1 LRQEPGWLAL
11 LDGRVAM
18 SVVAHRCDCRGF
30 AGIPVLSLSREDQ
43 AANPVAG
50 LAAVHIL
57 YLMCIPRRQHAVG
70 HARVLPARGH
80 CFVSSQNSG
89 HKKRRQQTLISF
101 IWSPGNPLPAGTG
114 GSENYTIGQ
123 VRELNRRGVPAQVV
137 TVGLGASDGRDE
149 FPGIPFLSLPALAE
163 VGELDATVVF
173 VNEPHPVPTRY
184 PAFLIL
190 HNPPSI
196 RERKKAFAVAGTR
209 ERVLIATSRYAAA
222 RWSAYLDVDV
232 ATISVVYP
240 FAEPC
245 FATQPRSRNDTGKI
259 RVLFAGRLS
268 PEKGIYT
275 LLETLHV
282 DFIDSDP
289 ALTFTATTA
298 GADKPQGKIIE
309 RLLGEH
315 PGISVVASCK
325 TPATMAALMAGH
337 DIVVMPS
344 NSQYWHETFGI
355 VSIEAQH
362 SGCRVIA
369 SDDGGLPET
378 DCGGVVLVRPDN
390 AEALA
395 WGIREA
401 MDSGPLSPAARQ
413 DAGTRFT
420 VGQSVDTLLNVFAQ
434 PLPIPP
440 ASIIRQLEQLILAPS
455 AAPPRTSRP
464 GLPLPL

>member
-1 LRQEPGWLAL
+1 VDFGRHPGFEP
-11 LDGRVAM
+11 
-18 SVVAHRCDCRGF
+18 F
-30 AGIPVLSLSREDQ
+30 AGGSDCS
-43 AANPVAG
+43 PVAG
-50 LAAVHIL
+50 LAAVHII
-57 YLMCIPRRQHAVG
+57 YLMHIPRRQYAFG
-70 HARVLPARGH
+70 HARVLPAHGALS
-80 CFVSSQNSG
+80 CVLPEPG
-89 HKKRRQQTLISF
+89 HKKRGQQTLISF

-123 VRELNRRGVPAQVV
+123 VRELTRRGVPAQVV
-137 TVGLGASDGRDE
+137 TVGLGISDGRAD
-149 FPGIPFLSLPALAE
+149 FPGVPFLSLPTLAD
-163 VGELDATVVF
+163 VSELDATVVF
-173 VNEPHPVPTRY
+173 VNEPHPVTTKH

-196 RERKKAFAVAGTR
+196 REWKRAFAVAGTR

-222 RWSAYLDVDV
+222 RWSAYLDVDIS
-232 ATISVVYP
+232 TISVVYP

-245 FATQPRSRNDTGKI
+245 FATQPRPRNETGKI

-282 DFIDSDP
+282 DIIDSDP

-298 GADKPQGKIIE
+298 GADKRQGKIIE

-315 PGISVVASCK
+315 PGISVVAACK
-325 TPATMAALMAGH
+325 TPARMAALMAGH

-369 SDDGGLPET
+369 SNDGGLPET

-413 DAGTRFT
+413 DAGMRFT
-420 VGQSVDTLLNVFAQ
+420 VGQSVDALLNVFAQ

-440 ASIIRQLEQLILAPS
+440 ASIVRQLEQLILAPS
-455 AAPPRTSRP
+455 AAAPRIVDP
-464 GLPLPL
+464 GAALIAAAAQGAGPTARRGP

>member
-1 LRQEPGWLAL
+1 MHIAPWPVPGRLCA
-11 LDGRVAM
+11 
-18 SVVAHRCDCRGF
+18 S
-30 AGIPVLSLSREDQ
+30 
-43 AANPVAG
+43 
-50 LAAVHIL
+50 
-57 YLMCIPRRQHAVG
+57 
-70 HARVLPARGH
+70 PARARASYRH
-80 CFVSSQNSG
+80 LG
-89 HKKRRQQTLISF
+89 HKKRGQHKLISF

-123 VRELNRRGVPAQVV
+123 VRELKRRGIPAQVV
-137 TVGLGASDGRDE
+137 TVGLGASDGRDD
-149 FPGIPFLSLPALAE
+149 FPGIPFLSLPTLAG
-163 VGELDATVVF
+163 VSELDGTVVF
-173 VNEPHPVPTRY
+173 VNEPHTVATRY
-184 PAFLIL
+184 PAFLIM
-190 HNPPSI
+190 HNPPPI
-196 RERKKAFAVAGTR
+196 RELKKAFATEGTR
-209 ERVLIATSRYAAA
+209 NRTLIATSQYAAA
-222 RWSAYLDVDV
+222 LWAAYLDVDV
-232 ATISVVYP
+232 STISVVYP

-245 FATQPRSRNDTGKI
+245 FAAEPRAGNETGLT

-282 DFIDSDP
+282 DFIDQDP

-315 PGISVVASCK
+315 PGISVVGTCK
-325 TPATMAALMAGH
+325 TPARMAELMASH

-378 DCGGVVLVRPDN
+378 DCGGVVLVSPDN

-395 WGIREA
+395 CGIRA
-401 MDSGPLSPAARQ
+401 AVDSGPLSPGARR
-413 DAGTRFT
+413 DAGMRFT
-420 VGQSVDTLLNVFAQ
+420 VAQSVNTLLRVFAQ
-434 PLPIPP
+434 PPPIPP
-440 ASIIRQLEQLILAPS
+440 ATIVRQLEELILAPS
-455 AAPPRTSRP
+455 AEVPVRSARAA
-464 GLPLPL
+464 L

>member
-1 LRQEPGWLAL
+1 
-11 LDGRVAM
+11 
-18 SVVAHRCDCRGF
+18 
-30 AGIPVLSLSREDQ
+30 
-43 AANPVAG
+43 
-50 LAAVHIL
+50 
-57 YLMCIPRRQHAVG
+57 
-70 HARVLPARGH
+70 
-80 CFVSSQNSG
+80 
-89 HKKRRQQTLISF
+89 LISF

-123 VRELNRRGVPAQVV
+123 VRELTRRGIPAQVV
-137 TVGLGASDGRDE
+137 TVGLGAGDGRQD
-149 FPGIPFLSLPALAE
+149 FTGIPFLSLRTLTE
-163 VGELDATVVF
+163 VGELDSTVVF
-173 VNEPHPVPTRY
+173 VNEPHTVPTRY

-190 HNPPSI
+190 HNPPPI
-196 RERKKAFAVAGTR
+196 RERHKAFAVEGTR
-209 ERVLIATSRYAAA
+209 DRTLIATSRYAAA
-222 RWSAYLDVDV
+222 LWSSYLDVDV

-245 FATQPRSRNDTGKI
+245 FAAQSRPGNEAGKT

-275 LLETLHV
+275 LLETLH
-282 DFIDSDP
+282 IDIIAQDP

-298 GADKPQGKIIE
+298 GADKPQGRIIE

-315 PGISVVASCK
+315 PGISVVATCK
-325 TPATMAALMAGH
+325 TPASMAALMAGH

-362 SGCRVIA
+362 AGCRVIA

-401 MDSGPLSPAARQ
+401 ADSEPLSAATRQ
-413 DAGTRFT
+413 AAGMRFT
-420 VGQSVDTLLNVFAQ
+420 VGQSVDTLLKVFAQ

-440 ASIIRQLEQLILAPS
+440 ATIVRQLEELIRAPS
-455 AAPPRTSRP
+455 AEVPPTVSPRNALTERAA
-464 GLPLPL
+464 

>member
-1 LRQEPGWLAL
+1 
-11 LDGRVAM
+11 
-18 SVVAHRCDCRGF
+18 
-30 AGIPVLSLSREDQ
+30 
-43 AANPVAG
+43 
-50 LAAVHIL
+50 
-57 YLMCIPRRQHAVG
+57 
-70 HARVLPARGH
+70 
-80 CFVSSQNSG
+80 
-89 HKKRRQQTLISF
+89 LISF

-123 VRELNRRGVPAQVV
+123 VRELTRRGIPAQVV
-137 TVGLGASDGRDE
+137 TVGLGDADGRED
-149 FPGIPFLSLPALAE
+149 FPGVPFLSLPTLAE
-163 VGELDATVVF
+163 VSERDSTVVF
-173 VNEPHPVPTRY
+173 VNEPHIVPTRY

-190 HNPPSI
+190 HNPPPN
-196 RERKKAFAVAGTR
+196 RVRHKAFAVEGTR
-209 ERVLIATSRYAAA
+209 NRTLIATSRYAAA
-222 RWSAYLDVDV
+222 LWSSYLDVDV

-245 FATQPRSRNDTGKI
+245 FATQSRPGHEAGKT

-275 LLETLHV
+275 LLEALH
-282 DFIDSDP
+282 IDILAQDP

-309 RLLGEH
+309 RLLAEH
-315 PGISVVASCK
+315 PGISVVATCK

-362 SGCRVIA
+362 AGCRVIA

-401 MDSGPLSPAARQ
+401 VDSGPLSMTTRQ
-413 DAGTRFT
+413 GAGMRFT
-420 VGQSVDTLLNVFAQ
+420 VGQSVDMLLNVFAQ

-440 ASIIRQLEQLILAPS
+440 ATIVRQLEELILAPS
-455 AAPPRTSRP
+455 AEVPPTISPTSALTGRAA
-464 GLPLPL
+464 